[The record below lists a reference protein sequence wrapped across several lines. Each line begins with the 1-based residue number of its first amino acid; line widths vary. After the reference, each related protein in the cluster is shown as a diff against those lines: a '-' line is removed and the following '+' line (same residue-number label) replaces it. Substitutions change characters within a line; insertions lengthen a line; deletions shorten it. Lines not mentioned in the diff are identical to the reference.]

1 MKTLLTK
8 IPTQLTANVGLYY
21 VAYELAKR
29 GWNVMPTSRNA
40 KGPDMFIY
48 SQLGKTRHSVQVKA
62 TTNKRQIP
70 VGSNID
76 NFRMSDFVI
85 ICVNA
90 YSKSI
95 ELFIASAD
103 KIAVKITNAKKGTSD
118 KGYYINHEEYTKYK
132 DNWEVL
138 GDGMDKP

>member
-1 MKTLLTK
+1 MDCFTLSQ

-21 VAYELAKR
+21 VSYELAKH
-29 GWNVMPTSRNA
+29 GWNVLITSRNA
-40 KGPDMFIY
+40 KGPDMIIY
-48 SQLGKTRHSVQVKA
+48 SQSGKKKHTVQVKA

-85 ICVNA
+85 MCVNV
-90 YSKSI
+90 YKSP
-95 ELFIASAD
+95 ELFLAKAD
-103 KIAVKITNAKKGTSD
+103 KISVKITNAKKGTSD

-132 DNWEVL
+132 DNWEIL
-138 GDGMDKP
+138 GDGRDEP